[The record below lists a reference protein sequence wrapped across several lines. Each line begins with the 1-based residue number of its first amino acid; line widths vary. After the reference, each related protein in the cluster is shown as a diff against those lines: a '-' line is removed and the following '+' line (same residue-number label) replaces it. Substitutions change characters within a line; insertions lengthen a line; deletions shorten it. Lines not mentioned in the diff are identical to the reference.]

1 MAGGRHVPP
10 GLRVLSMR
18 DNPEQQWFDLRQ
30 VAMDRLKSE
39 NQALMKRLKD
49 LDESGVLPSTE
60 VNLNGELV
68 PRESWELANKEKQ
81 DLEELVKQKEKRLL
95 RLQQVR
101 R

>member
-60 VNLNGELV
+60 VNPNGELV